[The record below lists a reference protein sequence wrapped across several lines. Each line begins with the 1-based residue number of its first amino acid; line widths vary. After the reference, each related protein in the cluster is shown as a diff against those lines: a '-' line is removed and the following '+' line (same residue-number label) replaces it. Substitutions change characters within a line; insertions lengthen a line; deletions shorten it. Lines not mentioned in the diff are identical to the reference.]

1 MADIIVVL
9 LVIVLLGFA
18 LKGTIKHFKGEGP
31 CCGGGGGSLATAVK
45 EKKLSGPVIGTKTI
59 RISGMHC
66 DHCVQ
71 SVTKDKIEGASAKVS
86 LKTETAVVSYDRVLD
101 DVQLK
106 RAVEK
111 AGFSVVSIE
120 G

>member
-1 MADIIVVL
+1 MITDQQFH
-9 LVIVLLGFA
+9 LVFDCQKIFKA
-18 LKGTIKHFKGEGP
+18 LMNA
-31 CCGGGGGSLATAVK
+31 LARPGQIFNTK
-45 EKKLSGPVIGTKTI
+45 ESI
-59 RISGMHC
+59 
-66 DHCVQ
+66 
-71 SVTKDKIEGASAKVS
+71 DKIEGASAKVS